1 MKPCN
6 KPIWILQRGPRW
18 RHCTMQIRNRVGD
31 SQSWGVSFLPIFHE
45 SKVLDMSFRT
55 RRAIFSG
62 SNYIYI
68 TPISH
73 ELSAK
78 PRKVTFIVVTA
89 IYPTLRGLYVCIVT
103 IITTPVCN
111 LPNLFVCVQQPL
123 KNSRA
128 PRHSLKHHAQHTA
141 ARWKISVFFSLRN
154 GPGNFEVWKDQT
166 MFSKLK

>member
-18 RHCTMQIRNRVGD
+18 RHCTMQIRNQVGD

-68 TPISH
+68 YPVDPAP
-73 ELSAK
+73 ELFAYIAGCRLWGR
-78 PRKVTFIVVTA
+78 PMVLFA
-89 IYPTLRGLYVCIVT
+89 IRHRILITLRETWFSVTLGYFHNSEMATSKPQSQPNSPAAWSHRPFSAHWASFAGALGWRMLMTLSCERWLAMLYLI
-103 IITTPVCN
+103 
-111 LPNLFVCVQQPL
+111 
-123 KNSRA
+123 
-128 PRHSLKHHAQHTA
+128 
-141 ARWKISVFFSLRN
+141 
-154 GPGNFEVWKDQT
+154 
-166 MFSKLK
+166 